1 VLERL
6 RFRARAEEGMTLT
19 ELSITMMILGIVL
32 ATILSVLFSVQ
43 RGFGR
48 QQDRSVNNDQA
59 RLAVEELD
67 REIRSGNLLYDPQS
81 AVLSENP
88 TGDPSGM
95 QLVIYTQ
102 TNATTRNPGNRCV
115 QWKITNAASQTP
127 DQLQRRDWSSL
138 DPLGSVSPWRVIAE
152 DVVNNDPAKNGRGAA
167 VPAFTLDHS
176 QSSFG
181 DRNIKVDILVNHNPN
196 SGRTVEIVDSVTGRN
211 TEFGY
216 PNTVCNTVPPG

>member
-1 VLERL
+1 
-6 RFRARAEEGMTLT
+6 MTLA
-19 ELSITMMILGIVL
+19 ELSVTMMILGIVV
-32 ATILSVLFSVQ
+32 AIILSILFSVQ
-43 RGFGR
+43 KTFGR
-48 QQDRSVNNDQA
+48 ETDRSTNNDQA
-59 RLAVEELD
+59 RLGVEELD

-81 AVLSENP
+81 ANLQQNP

-115 QWKITNAASQTP
+115 QWRITSGTGANP
-127 DQLQRRDWSSL
+127 DELLRRDWSST
-138 DPLGSVSPWRVIAE
+138 DPAGTVTAWRIIAD
-152 DVVNNDPAKNGRGAA
+152 DVVNNDPGKSGKPGP

-176 QSSFG
+176 QTSFG
-181 DRNIKVDILVNHNPN
+181 DRIITIDLLVNHNPQAG
-196 SGRTVEIVDSVTGRN
+196 STVEIQDSVTGRN

>member
-1 VLERL
+1 
-6 RFRARAEEGMTLT
+6 MTLV
-19 ELSITMMILGIVL
+19 ELSVTMMILGIVVAIVL
-32 ATILSVLFSVQ
+32 SILFTVQ

-81 AVLSENP
+81 ANLAANP

-115 QWKITNAASQTP
+115 QWKVTDGASATP
-127 DQLQRRDWSSL
+127 DQLRRRDWGSQ
-138 DPLGSVSPWRVIAE
+138 DPLGSVSGWRIIAQ
-152 DVVNNDPAKNGRGAA
+152 DVVNNDAAKNGRGAA

-176 QSSFG
+176 QASFG
-181 DRNIKVDILVNHNPN
+181 DRNIKVDILVNHNPK
-196 SGRTVEIVDSVTGRN
+196 SGSTVEIVDSVTGRN

-216 PNTVCNTVPPG
+216 PNTVCNVVPPG

>member
-1 VLERL
+1 
-6 RFRARAEEGMTLT
+6 MTLA
-19 ELSITMMILGIVL
+19 ELAVTMMILGIVL
-32 ATILSVLFSVQ
+32 AIIFGILFSVQ
-43 RGFGR
+43 RTLGR
-48 QQDRSVNNDQA
+48 EQDRSTNNDQA

-81 AVLSENP
+81 AVLTQNP

-115 QWKITNAASQTP
+115 QWKVTNETSTTP
-127 DQLQRRDWSSL
+127 DQLQRRDWSSV
-138 DPLGSVSPWRVIAE
+138 DPLNSVSSWRVIAE
-152 DVVNNDPAKNGRGAA
+152 DVVNNDPTKSGRGGP

-181 DRNIKVDILVNHNPN
+181 DRNIKVDILVNHNPA
-196 SGRTVEIVDSVTGRN
+196 SGKTVEIVDSVTGRN

-216 PNTVCNTVPPG
+216 PNTVCQTVPPG

>member
-1 VLERL
+1 
-6 RFRARAEEGMTLT
+6 MTLA
-19 ELSITMMILGIVL
+19 ELSVTMMILGIVL
-32 ATILSVLFSVQ
+32 AIILSVLFTVQ
-43 RGFGR
+43 RAFGR

-81 AVLSENP
+81 SDVTQNP

-115 QWKITNAASQTP
+115 QWKVTDKLAGSPWT
-127 DQLQRRDWSSL
+127 LQRRDWSSQ
-138 DPLGSVSPWRVIAE
+138 DPLNTVSGWRVIAD
-152 DVVNNDPAKNGRGAA
+152 DVVNNDATKNGRGAA
-167 VPAFTLDHS
+167 VPAFTLDHT

-181 DRNIKVDILVNHNPN
+181 DRNIKIDILVNHNPK
-196 SGRTVEIVDSVTGRN
+196 SGKTVEIQDSVTGRN

-216 PNTVCNTVPPG
+216 PNTVCNAVPPG